1 MPDHDPTSA
10 DAEWKKIQQ
19 RTFTRWCNEHL
30 KVANI
35 VIYDL
40 ETDLCD
46 GIKLIVL
53 LEVLAHKRV
62 GKYNKKP
69 NFKSQKLENVAI
81 ALKFIENENIKL
93 VNIGKCWLCD
103 LYNYIIK
110 VLNTN
115 YMLTSK
121 LVFACI
127 QYNIRSSRYNI
138 RWP

>member
-93 VNIGKCWLCD
+93 VNIGKLSLCD
-103 LYNYIIK
+103 FVRSITK
-110 VLNTN
+110 VLSAN
-115 YMLTSK
+115 YMLTRVVCSC
-121 LVFACI
+121 LYI
-127 QYNIRSSRYNI
+127 I
-138 RWP
+138 

>member
-69 NFKSQKLENVAI
+69 NFKSQKMENVAI

-93 VNIGKCWLCD
+93 VNIGKWK
-103 LYNYIIK
+103 LYDFVHNI
-110 VLNTN
+110 
-115 YMLTSK
+115 SK
-121 LVFACI
+121 CLALITC
-127 QYNIRSSRYNI
+127 
-138 RWP
+138 